1 MPRSFPLTPLFG
13 IFLLCCACKGLRE
26 PSTVHIVVR
35 EQPGKVIN
43 AKAEYQLLDATTRL
57 PIQNGSG
64 QTNEL
69 GYFIID
75 KDKRPFSNLLV
86 DVSYNSKRDTLA
98 LNGYVCYYDLYLG
111 DFYKPVAEK
120 DRVGDMH
127 YHVSMKPHNSLA
139 QFFYLDPKNPR
150 VPPTTINWLKIWK
163 KLQVFDDG
171 SWCKPTLES
180 DISDPD
186 VKRKMQTFLEGNWV
200 RSKEG
205 ANHLKNFTEATQPH
219 TLEGNVYLAY
229 NAISPFEHSVSNQ
242 GIKRFVSSFVKSG
255 ASIKWLTTMGDKNK
269 KLTHWKNFNF
279 EFDMISNQDK
289 SFNNFRWDDLAVS
302 EKPADKLDKPLVIN
316 VVEGAHILQDR
327 YFPHFV
333 NYDLMDS
340 TTTEKQKL
348 FNSIYGYAKE
358 FNDTEV
364 IAKCDSAINAIEAL
378 PTDDKKKDA
387 KAMGMRHRVT
397 NWVLEREMLGN
408 VDALK
413 KKNIHM
419 ISISHLSYNGI
430 TGHAPALD
438 VSLRPI
444 SEWFIS
450 RIAQRAYSIRVSS
463 DRQYKK
469 AFDGLFYRVPG
480 VNPIGTKVISRLMD
494 ASVGTRRIHIDLKH
508 SDVATRRYL
517 LNEYRNQAELG
528 TKIPPICSHC
538 AVNGLS
544 IDYSSPLLNEYRLL
558 KSSLAR
564 KFYPFAINLYNE
576 EVKQFVELDG
586 IIGIPLEERVLGG
599 YLNNT
604 QERPIHL
611 KKSGSKIK
619 YIDEP
624 VKMKRYKYMRRG
636 VQYLRQQNDSTYLN
650 AAKFYRSIT
659 RGLYKKDPTDDEI
672 HDLLFKEY
680 CSAESFLQ
688 NIFHV
693 VDIADKVNL
702 ENANKQKA
710 AAYAIEYLEQIV
722 DQDQVSSMVNK
733 ELKNESA
740 KIQSAQMK
748 EKRKDWKN
756 ICIGSDFDGMVDPLN
771 ICPTA
776 SQFPIFKKKLKY
788 LIPLFIVMR
797 KDFEQHD
804 RLLGMHRTYDDYF
817 DKEFTLDEALD
828 MFFYYNLKDFTIKH
842 F

>member
-1 MPRSFPLTPLFG
+1 MPRSLLLPALLG
-13 IFLLCCACKGLRE
+13 ILLLCTACKGLRE
-26 PSTVHIVVR
+26 PRKIHIVVR
-35 EQPGKVIN
+35 EQPGEVIDG
-43 AKAEYQLLDATTRL
+43 KAHYQLLDATTRL
-57 PIQNGSG
+57 PIPNGSG
-64 QTNEL
+64 ESNEL
-69 GYFIID
+69 GYFAID
-75 KDKRPFSNLLV
+75 EDKRPFSRLLV
-86 DVSYNSKRDTLA
+86 DVSFNSKRDTLA
-98 LNGYVCYYDLYLG
+98 LNGYVSYYDLYLG
-111 DFYKPVAEK
+111 NFYKPVAER

-139 QFFYLDPKNPR
+139 QFFYLNPKEPR
-150 VPPTTINWLKIWK
+150 TPPATINWLKIST
-163 KLQVFDDG
+163 KLQVFDNG
-171 SWCKPTLES
+171 SWYKPTLQT

-186 VKRKMQTFLEGNWV
+186 VKRRMKTFLEGDWV

-255 ASIKWLTTMGDKNK
+255 ASIKWLNTMGDTHK

-289 SFNNFRWDDLAVS
+289 SFNNFYWDDLAVN

-340 TTTEKQKL
+340 TTTEKNDL
-348 FNSIYGYAKE
+348 FNCICGDAKNL
-358 FNDTEV
+358 NDLAV
-364 IAKCDSAINAIEAL
+364 SVKCDSAVLAIKAL
-378 PTDDKKKDA
+378 PQDDKKKEG
-387 KAMGMRHRVT
+387 KAMGIRNRVT
-397 NWVLEREMLGN
+397 NWALEREMMGN

-517 LNEYRNQAELG
+517 LNEYRTQLDLG
-528 TKIPPICSHC
+528 TQIPPICSHC

-604 QERPIHL
+604 QERPVHL
-611 KKSGSKIK
+611 KRTGGKIK

-624 VKMKRYKYMRRG
+624 VKMKRYKYMQRG
-636 VQYLRQQNDSTYLN
+636 VQFLRQEHSAAYDS

-659 RGLYKKDPTDDEI
+659 QGLYQRNPTDDEV
-672 HDLLFKEY
+672 HELLYAEY

-693 VDIADKVNL
+693 VDIADKTNL
-702 ENANKQKA
+702 ERANKKKA
-710 AAYAIEYLEQIV
+710 TAYALEYLEQTM
-722 DQDQVSSMVNK
+722 DQDQVSSMVNN

-740 KIQSAQMK
+740 KIQSAQLK

-776 SQFPIFKKKLKY
+776 TQFPLFKKKLRY
-788 LIPLFIVMR
+788 LIPLFIEMR
-797 KDFEQHD
+797 KTFEQHD
-804 RLLGMHRTYDDYF
+804 RLIGTHRSYDDYF
-817 DKEFTLDEALD
+817 DNEFTLDEALD
-828 MFFYYNLKDFTIKH
+828 MFFYFNLKDFTIKH